1 MAAPGRAAASGASA
15 SLFARSLCGLWLCA
29 LLKCVVLA
37 YGREIT
43 CACTT
48 QHCREQGTS
57 RCNTTSM
64 CYTQYLQ
71 SRDPNTDP
79 ITRGC
84 INSRTPLLC
93 ENRRPAVHSAARW
106 PQLIC
111 CSSSLCN
118 QGVLPPHS
126 ATDLA
131 SPWPALRH
139 EAPGLPAP
147 PPSAEPP
154 APQPTTD
161 DPSSAG
167 GSLSPVHVAVLA
179 VGACALFILALLLAV
194 ALVRRHAG
202 GLFGARYVRGN
213 YIKGRRQSTS
223 EDSAPNGGTTY
234 DNKMAVVS

>member
-1 MAAPGRAAASGASA
+1 MAAPGRLASGAT

-29 LLKCVVLA
+29 LLKCAVLA

-118 QGVLPPHS
+118 QGVLPPQPHGAS
-126 ATDLA
+126 DIA

-139 EAPGLPAP
+139 EVNGLPSSSSSADQPLP
-147 PPSAEPP
+147 PVT
-154 APQPTTD
+154 PTE

-167 GSLSPVHVAVLA
+167 RSLSPVHVAVLA
-179 VGACALFILALLLAV
+179 VGACALFVLALLLVV

-202 GLFGARYVRGN
+202 LLGARYMRGN

-223 EDSAPNGGTTY
+223 EDGTPNGGTTY

>member
-1 MAAPGRAAASGASA
+1 MAAPGRTTSGAA
-15 SLFARSLCGLWLCA
+15 SLFARTLFGLLLCA

-37 YGREIT
+37 QGKQIT

-118 QGVLPPHS
+118 QGVLPPPS
-126 ATDLA
+126 SDETA
-131 SPWPALRH
+131 SSWPALRP
-139 EAPGLPAP
+139 EAASSGGVDSAPLSTELP
-147 PPSAEPP
+147 PPQSPP
-154 APQPTTD
+154 G
-161 DPSSAG
+161 G
-167 GSLSPVHVAVLA
+167 GSDERLLSPVHVAVLS
-179 VGACALFILALLLAV
+179 VGACALFAVALLVIV

-202 GLFGARYVRGN
+202 LLGVRYVRGN
-213 YIKGRRQSTS
+213 YIKGRQTIASDDST
-223 EDSAPNGGTTY
+223 PNGGTY

>member
-1 MAAPGRAAASGASA
+1 MAAPGSTARGAA
-15 SLFARSLCGLWLCA
+15 SLFASSLCGLLLCL

-37 YGREIT
+37 YGKQIT

-106 PQLIC
+106 PQLVC
-111 CSSSLCN
+111 CSANLCN
-118 QGVLPPHS
+118 EGVLPPPL
-126 ATDLA
+126 LA
-131 SPWPALRH
+131 ETASSWPALRP
-139 EAPGLPAP
+139 EASSGGGIDGVSTELPQSP
-147 PPSAEPP
+147 PNNE
-154 APQPTTD
+154 D
-161 DPSSAG
+161 DDVG
-167 GSLSPVHVAVLA
+167 DDRLLSPVHVAVLS
-179 VGACALFILALLLAV
+179 VGACALFAVALLVIV

-202 GLFGARYVRGN
+202 LLGARYVRGN
-213 YIKGRRQSTS
+213 YIKGRRQSAS
-223 EDSAPNGGTTY
+223 DDGAPNGGTY

>member
-1 MAAPGRAAASGASA
+1 MAAPGRAASGAA
-15 SLFARSLCGLWLCA
+15 SLFARTLCGLLLCV
-29 LLKCVVLA
+29 LLKGVVLA
-37 YGREIT
+37 YGKQIT

-106 PQLIC
+106 PQLVC
-111 CSSSLCN
+111 CSSNLCN
-118 QGVLPPHS
+118 EGILPPPLQ
-126 ATDLA
+126 AETA
-131 SPWPALRH
+131 SSWPALRP
-139 EAPGLPAP
+139 EASSSSSVGVDGVPASTELP
-147 PPSAEPP
+147 
-154 APQPTTD
+154 PQPPNNED
-161 DPSSAG
+161 VGDEQL
-167 GSLSPVHVAVLA
+167 LSPVHVAVLS
-179 VGACALFILALLLAV
+179 VGACALFAVALLAIV
-194 ALVRRHAG
+194 TLVRRHAG
-202 GLFGARYVRGN
+202 LLGARYVRGN
-213 YIKGRRQSTS
+213 YIKGRRQSASDDGT
-223 EDSAPNGGTTY
+223 PNGGTY

>member
-1 MAAPGRAAASGASA
+1 MAAPGRTASGAA
-15 SLFARSLCGLWLCA
+15 SLFASTLCGLLLCL

-37 YGREIT
+37 YGKQIT

-106 PQLIC
+106 PQLVC
-111 CSSSLCN
+111 CSANLCN
-118 QGVLPPHS
+118 EGVLPPPLH
-126 ATDLA
+126 AETA
-131 SPWPALRH
+131 SSWPALRP
-139 EAPGLPAP
+139 EASSSGVIDGVPVSTELPQSP
-147 PPSAEPP
+147 PNNE
-154 APQPTTD
+154 D
-161 DPSSAG
+161 DVG
-167 GSLSPVHVAVLA
+167 DDRLLSPVHVAVLS
-179 VGACALFILALLLAV
+179 VGACALFAVALLVIV

-202 GLFGARYVRGN
+202 LLGARYVRGN
-213 YIKGRRQSTS
+213 YIKGRRQSASDDGT
-223 EDSAPNGGTTY
+223 PNGGTY